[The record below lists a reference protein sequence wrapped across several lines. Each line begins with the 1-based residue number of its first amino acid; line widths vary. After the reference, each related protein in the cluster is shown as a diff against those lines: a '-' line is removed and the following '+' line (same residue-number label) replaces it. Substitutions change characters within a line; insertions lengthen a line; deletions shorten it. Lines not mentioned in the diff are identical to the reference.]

1 MPLYIGIDGGGTK
14 TACVLGDESAVLA
27 NSRSSGS
34 NVIRLGEKEA
44 GTALCDAISKA
55 CASAGVSP
63 LNIDA
68 VCVGASGAGRTE
80 VQRNLKSLIG
90 RMVPRS
96 LVHVVGDNEVALEAA
111 LEQFP
116 GVVVIAGTGS
126 IAYGRNRC
134 NETAR
139 AGGWGPIVSDEGSGQ
154 WIGREAVAMALRT
167 GDPYFLDAVMQRW
180 SLESKEKLIQ
190 YVNQLPTPDFSS
202 LPPLVIAAAQRKDA
216 TALAVLG
223 NAGKHL
229 AAIAGD
235 VLQRLWPLGAI
246 VRVGMAGGIFANS
259 ADVRFGF
266 FAKLRERWP
275 TAAISFR
282 IADPAMGAL
291 SIARR
296 M

>member
-14 TACVLGDESAVLA
+14 TACVLGDDSAVLT
-27 NSRSSGS
+27 NSRSGGS

-44 GTALCDAISKA
+44 GAALRDAISKA
-55 CASAGVSP
+55 CASVGVSP
-63 LNIDA
+63 LNIHA
-68 VCVGASGAGRTE
+68 VCVGASGAGQTE
-80 VQRNLKSLIG
+80 VQEKLKALIG
-90 RMVPRS
+90 RIVPRS
-96 LVHVVGDNEVALEAA
+96 FVSVVGDNEVALEAA
-111 LEQFP
+111 LQQLP

-126 IAYGRNRC
+126 IAYGRNEC

-139 AGGWGPIVSDEGSGQ
+139 SGGWGPIVSDEGSGQ
-154 WIGREAVAMALRT
+154 WIGREAVAAALRT
-167 GDPYFLDAVMQRW
+167 DDVRFLDAVMQSW

-190 YVNQLPTPDFSS
+190 YVNRSPTPKFSS
-202 LPPLVIAAAQRKDA
+202 LPPLVIAAAERKNA
-216 TALAVLG
+216 TTRAVLSD
-223 NAGKHL
+223 AGKHL
-229 AAIAGD
+229 AAIAEA
-235 VLQRLWPLGAI
+235 VLQRLWPQGAI
-246 VRVGMAGGIFANS
+246 VRVGIAGGIFANS
-259 ADVRFGF
+259 ADVRFAF

>member
-1 MPLYIGIDGGGTK
+1 
-14 TACVLGDESAVLA
+14 
-27 NSRSSGS
+27 
-34 NVIRLGEKEA
+34 
-44 GTALCDAISKA
+44 
-55 CASAGVSP
+55 
-63 LNIDA
+63 
-68 VCVGASGAGRTE
+68 
-80 VQRNLKSLIG
+80 
-90 RMVPRS
+90 MVPRS

-126 IAYGRNRC
+126 IAYGRNQC

-167 GDPYFLDAVMQRW
+167 GDPYFLDAVMERW

-202 LPPLVIAAAQRKDA
+202 LPPLVIAAARRKDA

-229 AAIAGD
+229 AAIAED
-235 VLQRLWPLGAI
+235 VLQRLWPQGAI